1 MKKSIR
7 ILLLIMIAVPLAGE
21 FKFYPFDDTFRV
33 SLGTPVFFLFLLW
46 GRSIHPIIAGI
57 VTGVSVFFLRFSL
70 AVGIRDIS
78 VEDAIYLHVPAFFYY
93 FIYALAFHKTKLNER
108 HDQPFMIGLL
118 GVLIEL
124 FASVSEMTIRSI
136 LANQGTPLLAID
148 QLVLIAFIRSF
159 FVLGFF
165 NIVKLREAK
174 SAEAEQRIQKEQML
188 LFISSLYEESV
199 QLKKTMQNAE
209 EITRTCYDFYRRI
222 KTRGT
227 NGSDEQTAL
236 QIAGLVHEIKKDNQ
250 RIYAGLSKL
259 MSSKNLQEYMK
270 IEDLGN
276 IMIVSNRRYAESL
289 GKVITFPLHIDDDHP
304 PYHVYMV
311 LSLINNLLANAVEA
325 IEEEGYVSLHVKRKD
340 QFVEFCICDNGP
352 GIAPKRKEII
362 FTAGYTKKF
371 DAAGNPSTGIGL
383 SYVKQTVEKFG
394 GHIRLMDTYKETV
407 FIVGIP
413 IDAIMEKGLTR

>member
-289 GKVITFPLHIDDDHP
+289 GKVITFTLHIDDDHP

>member
-1 MKKSIR
+1 M
-7 ILLLIMIAVPLAGE
+7 
-21 FKFYPFDDTFRV
+21 
-33 SLGTPVFFLFLLW
+33 
-46 GRSIHPIIAGI
+46 
-57 VTGVSVFFLRFSL
+57 RFSL

-165 NIVKLREAK
+165 NILKLREAK

-222 KTRGT
+222 NTSGT
-227 NGSDEQTAL
+227 NGSDAQTAL
-236 QIAGLVHEIKKDNQ
+236 QIAGLVHEIKKITSGFM
-250 RIYAGLSKL
+250 RGFR
-259 MSSKNLQEYMK
+259 NLCHPK
-270 IEDLGN
+270 TCRN
-276 IMIVSNRRYAESL
+276 I
-289 GKVITFPLHIDDDHP
+289 
-304 PYHVYMV
+304 
-311 LSLINNLLANAVEA
+311 
-325 IEEEGYVSLHVKRKD
+325 
-340 QFVEFCICDNGP
+340 
-352 GIAPKRKEII
+352 
-362 FTAGYTKKF
+362 
-371 DAAGNPSTGIGL
+371 
-383 SYVKQTVEKFG
+383 
-394 GHIRLMDTYKETV
+394 
-407 FIVGIP
+407 
-413 IDAIMEKGLTR
+413 

>member
-21 FKFYPFDDTFRV
+21 FKFYPFDGTFRV

-46 GRSIHPIIAGI
+46 GRGIHPIIAGI
-57 VTGVSVFFLRFSL
+57 LTGMSVFVFRFSM

-78 VEDAIYLHVPAFFYY
+78 VEEAMYLHFPAFFYY
-93 FIYALAFHKTKLNER
+93 FIYAFAFHKTKLNER
-108 HDQPFMIGLL
+108 HDQPLMVGLL

-124 FASVSEMTIRSI
+124 FASVSEMAIRSF
-136 LANQGTPLLAID
+136 LANQDTPLLAID

-165 NIVKLREAK
+165 NILKLREAK
-174 SAEAEQRIQKEQML
+174 FAEAEQRMQKEQML

-209 EITRTCYDFYRRI
+209 EITRTCYDFYRRL
-222 KTRGT
+222 KSEGN
-227 NGSDEQTAL
+227 NGSDPQTAL
-236 QIAGLVHEIKKDNQ
+236 LIAGLVHEIKKDNQ
-250 RIYAGLSKL
+250 RIYAGLSEL
-259 MSSKNLQEYMK
+259 MSSENLQEYMN
-270 IEDLGN
+270 IEELGN

-289 GKVITFPLHIDDDHP
+289 RKDISFSLHIDGDHP
-304 PYHVYMV
+304 NYHVYMV

-325 IEEEGYVSLHVKRKD
+325 IKEEGYVSLHVKRKD
-340 QFVEFCICDNGP
+340 QFVEFYISDNGP
-352 GIAPKRKEII
+352 GIAPKQKEVI

-394 GHIRLMDTYKETV
+394 GHIRLMDNYKETV
-407 FIVGIP
+407 FIVGLP

>member
-46 GRSIHPIIAGI
+46 GRSIHPVIAGI

-78 VEDAIYLHVPAFFYY
+78 VEDAMYLHVPAFFYY

-124 FASVSEMTIRSI
+124 IASVSEMTIRSI
-136 LANQGTPLLAID
+136 LANQGTPLLAMD

-165 NIVKLREAK
+165 NILKLREAK
-174 SAEAEQRIQKEQML
+174 SAEAEQRMQKEQML

-222 KTRGT
+222 KTRET
-227 NGSDEQTAL
+227 NGSDAQTAL

-250 RIYAGLSKL
+250 RIHAGLSKL
-259 MSSKNLQEYMK
+259 MSSENLQEYMK

-289 GKVITFPLHIDDDHP
+289 RKVITFTLHIDDDHP
-304 PYHVYMV
+304 RYHVYMV

-325 IEEEGYVSLHVKRKD
+325 IEEKGYVSLHVKRKD
-340 QFVEFCICDNGP
+340 QFVEFRICDNGP
-352 GIAPKRKEII
+352 GIAPKQKEII

-383 SYVKQTVEKFG
+383 SYVKQTVEKLG

>member
-209 EITRTCYDFYRRI
+209 EITRTCYDFYSRI

-227 NGSDEQTAL
+227 NGSDAQTAL

-289 GKVITFPLHIDDDHP
+289 RKVITFTLHIDDDHP